1 MQSKRDEI
9 RPTETFFKVVMKPL
23 IWVAPKTY
31 GIPASTMAQAILNKT
46 LIPATEKFEI
56 LENKTMHS
64 AAAN

>member
-1 MQSKRDEI
+1 
-9 RPTETFFKVVMKPL
+9 MKPL